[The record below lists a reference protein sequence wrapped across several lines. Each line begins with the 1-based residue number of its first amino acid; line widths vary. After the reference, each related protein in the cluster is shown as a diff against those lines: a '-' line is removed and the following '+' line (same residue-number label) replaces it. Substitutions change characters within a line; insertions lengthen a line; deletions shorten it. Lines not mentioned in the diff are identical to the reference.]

1 MEKIKGKRTAAKIW
15 LTRAANTLQEL
26 IDAST
31 TGPESPT
38 QGEFEAAISEFTS
51 RLNAFDMAQENYE
64 GVISEEDLEAEITE
78 VAVYRECVSKTRV
91 RAVESSSRRFRAATP
106 AASLAGSTSSS
117 SGVRLPKL
125 QLPSFAGEAMECP
138 SFWEQFEIAVHL
150 TDVDEVNK
158 FTYLKS
164 CLKGEA
170 SRAIE
175 GLSLTRA
182 NYNIAVDLLKSRY
195 ERRELLVVAHMQAL
209 LALECLRKTDA
220 SAMLEL
226 QNTLQKHVW
235 SLAALNVTGDQFG
248 VFLTPMISSKLPSG
262 VRMEWARSSENRAA
276 DLQYL
281 LYFVTR
287 KSSDESDC
295 KFLMSPPQDLRP
307 ASSRKVDLVCNTHAR
322 NEEWKVYYF
331 FGCYKS
337 DDLQLK

>member
-26 IDAST
+26 IDASP

-38 QGEFEAAISEFTS
+38 QGEFEAAIGEFTS
-51 RLNAFDMAQENYE
+51 RLHAFDVAQENYE

-78 VAVYRECVSKTRV
+78 VAVYREGVSKTRV

-125 QLPSFAGEAMECP
+125 QLPSFAGEAMEWP

-195 ERRELLVVAHMQAL
+195 ERRELLVVAH
-209 LALECLRKTDA
+209 
-220 SAMLEL
+220 
-226 QNTLQKHVW
+226 
-235 SLAALNVTGDQFG
+235 
-248 VFLTPMISSKLPSG
+248 
-262 VRMEWARSSENRAA
+262 
-276 DLQYL
+276 
-281 LYFVTR
+281 
-287 KSSDESDC
+287 
-295 KFLMSPPQDLRP
+295 
-307 ASSRKVDLVCNTHAR
+307 
-322 NEEWKVYYF
+322 
-331 FGCYKS
+331 
-337 DDLQLK
+337 